1 MNISYHEWFIKLVQM
16 VNRHFKRIYLNFNVA
31 CYIRNGWLNVFK
43 TFSSVKC
50 YPKIQANVFLIVADV
65 L

>member
-1 MNISYHEWFIKLVQM
+1 MHVSYYEWFIKLVKV
-16 VNRHFKRIYLNFNVA
+16 VNRHCKCIYFNFNVA
-31 CYIRNGWLNVFK
+31 CYIRNGWLNVSK

-50 YPKIQANVFLIVADV
+50 IPKIQANVFLIVVDV